1 MLPVVVCLRLFRL
14 RECRDDDAPSGRGNL
29 VLYFENEVLDASIQA
44 YRGACRPH
52 SRGQAQFWGQRVFRF
67 FDPDGTVIAWAKKVS
82 SVLTPSR
89 TRKPPDATT

>member
-1 MLPVVVCLRLFRL
+1 MLPMGVGISFFILRTKFLTQAFKRIAEHVGL
-14 RECRDDDAPSGRGNL
+14 IH
-29 VLYFENEVLDASIQA
+29 EVSPIL
-44 YRGACRPH
+44 
-52 SRGQAQFWGQRVFRF
+52 GQRVFRF